1 MQGLGD
7 HPLSLDKK
15 SDLNLKNP
23 IFKFFK

>member
-23 IFKFFK
+23 IFKFF